1 MATRLAPQRTA
12 SMIWLRCGTDR
23 TLHFRPREV
32 TNRNQVT
39 DENRK
44 MARRPFPHLGKMK
57 RIMRAVQAT
66 GERME
71 RLEVHGD
78 DFVVVLAKRDEPESD
93 VDPIHGLD
101 AGEAA

>member
-1 MATRLAPQRTA
+1 
-12 SMIWLRCGTDR
+12 
-23 TLHFRPREV
+23 
-32 TNRNQVT
+32 
-39 DENRK
+39 
-44 MARRPFPHLGKMK
+44 
-57 RIMRAVQAT
+57 MRAIQAT

>member
-1 MATRLAPQRTA
+1 
-12 SMIWLRCGTDR
+12 
-23 TLHFRPREV
+23 
-32 TNRNQVT
+32 
-39 DENRK
+39 

-57 RIMRAVQAT
+57 RIM
-66 GERME
+66 
-71 RLEVHGD
+71 VHGD